1 MLTIIS
7 FPCSFLIQYQALSTG
22 GEKIIDTFQK
32 QTAHTLKFIRC
43 IYFLSMSSK
52 RIKSAALHEQM
63 HNFDLPVYSIIFRT
77 EKKSGIHYRNKAHM
91 HIWIDFFTP
100 LLLVI
105 NAFEFENNWKRC
117 VAWTNWQRR
126 PVTTGKKNQGFIRET
141 KRISINLFTPLLVVI
156 NAL

>member
-1 MLTIIS
+1 MIS
-7 FPCSFLIQYQALSTG
+7 FPCSFLIQYQAPSTG
-22 GEKIIDTFQK
+22 GEKIIAIDTFQK
-32 QTAHTLKFIRC
+32 QTAHTLKFICC

-63 HNFDLPVYSIIFRT
+63 YNFDLPVYSIIFRT

-126 PVTTGKKNQGFIRET
+126 PVTTG
-141 KRISINLFTPLLVVI
+141 
-156 NAL
+156 